1 MFDFA
6 YLRKPILYYQQDAE
20 EFFSGRHVCRKGYFD
35 YEKDGFGEVE
45 YTADALIDRMI
56 EYMKNRCQL
65 KECYRERI
73 ERVFRYSDQKNCQ
86 RVYDE
91 IKKL

>member
-1 MFDFA
+1 MPDF
-6 YLRKPILYYQQDAE
+6 KPQKADDISTSECL
-20 EFFSGRHVCRKGYFD
+20 KYFD
-35 YEKDGFGEVE
+35 YEQDGFGEVE

-56 EYMKNRCQL
+56 EYMENGCRL

-73 ERVFRYSDQKNCQ
+73 ERTFRYSDQKNCQ
-86 RVYDE
+86 RVYEE